1 MSKTPG
7 YLTLEDG
14 SRFPRPALES
24 DEHHSPAHAVAWYGA
39 QSLTREQA
47 LWLASCA
54 DAFGYLVSNPE
65 QARRKVPMIRRALA
79 RESADLVKGSAKLRG
94 NSGDTD
100 GTENH
105 TDGRSEQ

>member
-1 MSKTPG
+1 MSETPG

-79 RESADLVKGSAKLRG
+79 RESAGARD
-94 NSGDTD
+94 
-100 GTENH
+100 
-105 TDGRSEQ
+105 

>member
-1 MSKTPG
+1 MSETPG

-79 RESADLVKGSAKLRG
+79 RESADLVQVTQTPPRTSAPK
-94 NSGDTD
+94 S
-100 GTENH
+100 E
-105 TDGRSEQ
+105 GRES